1 MDLVAQ
7 PVQPIGIEKGRPQA
21 KFLGDMLR
29 TLQGFW
35 SKHLHRLNLVLPKDG
50 TEAMTGPL
58 ELNTYTV
65 ATLPDASDFG
75 GSVIYVS
82 DGGPVWSRALVFKTS
97 AQSIPD
103 SPFVT
108 TLVWHSETYDDG
120 GWFASS
126 GDSIFTVP
134 TGVTRARVYCNIEW
148 APAAGSHRQL
158 SINKNGTGFQGSP
171 RQNFPPTPVAIND
184 INSVVSAAVDCVAT
198 DTFSAKAAQAGTG
211 GNLNVSPS
219 ATTYFG
225 IEAVEFAEGYG
236 GTFQGSNGTRWVPLG

>member
-1 MDLVAQ
+1 
-7 PVQPIGIEKGRPQA
+7 
-21 KFLGDMLR
+21 MLR

-35 SKHLHRLNLVLPKDG
+35 SKELHRLNRVLPKDG

-58 ELNTYTV
+58 ELFTYTV

-82 DGGPVWSRALVFKTS
+82 DGGLAWSRALVFKTS
-97 AQSIPD
+97 AQSIAD
-103 SPFVT
+103 SAFLT
-108 TLVWHSETYDDG
+108 TLVWQSETYDDG

-134 TGVTRARVYCNIEW
+134 TGVTRARVYCSVEW
-148 APAAGSHRQL
+148 SAAAGSYRHL
-158 SINKNGTGFQGSP
+158 GIDKNSGFPQGSP
-171 RQNFPPTPVAIND
+171 QQNFPPTPVATTD
-184 INSVVSAAVDCVAT
+184 INSVISATLDCVAT
-198 DTFSAKAAQAGTG
+198 DTFSALVAQVGTG
-211 GNLNVSPS
+211 GNLNVSTS
-219 ATTYFG
+219 VSTYFG